1 MAKSRVSINPLY
13 RGGAGGYSFYVRDGE
28 QVVRQRKNNSNYG
41 ETASRSYAQMIRRIK
56 WGNLVNVYRLMK
68 SWQPKAY
75 EQKKIGQT
83 DYNIFMALNINKV
96 TCGTTKEMNES
107 GCAII
112 EPFQISRGSLTPIDY
127 QLVSGSTQ
135 YLTDIALTITIS
147 GTTTVG
153 QLSADIIANNP
164 LFQAND
170 NLAFV
175 FFNNWREPRVEWPNA
190 RTIYSEITLN
200 PSSATLLSSV
210 PVVGS
215 RINKSTGGFL
225 QVYYSAG
232 VITSVNNEV
241 GVAIIHTRKVAQE
254 LQVSTQ
260 SILMNQQTLINEFS
274 GDAWYDTCIQ
284 TYGLDTEVPL
294 DPSFRRASISSVT
307 ANGSAVSSGD
317 VLSGSQE
324 IVISGENLSKDNV
337 KLVFNGIEYTPLSM
351 AGGSLHYILGDNGRA
366 RILSNGLLY
375 MELTVE
381 DVVVPEELPTGISVF
396 TYSKWKTAYDP
407 GAIGQRIYED
417 NINCLN
423 APFQCDSTYKYLRCS
438 IAIAGMEESDFT
450 FDNVTA
456 HLFSTEDSSTL
467 LCLEPTD
474 ITLPVVVK
482 YQDFIVIVSNYA
494 N

>member
-1 MAKSRVSINPLY
+1 MAKSRVPINPLY
-13 RGGAGGYSFYVRDGE
+13 RGGAGAYSFYVSGGE
-28 QVVRQRKNNSNYG
+28 QVIRQRRNNSNYG
-41 ETASRSYAQMIRRIK
+41 DTASRSYAQMIRRIK

-75 EQKKIGQT
+75 EQKKGGQT

-96 TCGTTKEMNES
+96 TCATTKEMNES

-112 EPFQISRGSLTPIDY
+112 EPLQISRGSLTPIDY
-127 QLVSGSTQ
+127 QLVSGSTK
-135 YLTDIALTITIS
+135 YLTDINLSITI
-147 GTTTVG
+147 GNTTTVG
-153 QLSADIIANNP
+153 QLAADIIANNP

-170 NLAFV
+170 NIAFV

-190 RTIYSEITLN
+190 RSIYSEVTLN
-200 PSSATLLSSV
+200 PNSAVLLSSV

-215 RINKSTGGFL
+215 RIHN
-225 QVYYSAG
+225 SAG
-232 VITSVNNEV
+232 DFLELDYTAGSITSVDNEV

-324 IVISGENLSKDNV
+324 LVITGDNISTDNV
-337 KLVFNGIEYTPLSM
+337 KLYFGTVQYTPLSI
-351 AGGSLHYILGDNGRA
+351 AADGLHYLLGDNGTVK
-366 RILSNGLLY
+366 IYLNGLLY
-375 MELTVE
+375 MELSVSGITI
-381 DVVVPEELPTGISVF
+381 PEELPTDIYAWQKNSVNVNISP
-396 TYSKWKTAYDP
+396 D
-407 GAIGQRIYED
+407 GATNPVELSSV
-417 NINCLN
+417 NCINYPQV
-423 APFQCDSTYKYLRCS
+423 A
-438 IAIAGMEESDFT
+438 
-450 FDNVTA
+450 
-456 HLFSTEDSSTL
+456 STEWFAFLFQFGFDDNDEENWAFHNCTKNTISIVNEKTR
-467 LCLEPTD
+467 
-474 ITLPVVVK
+474 INVQPVQASGVAYIEYK
-482 YQDFIVIVSNYA
+482 GFIVAVFNYLA
-494 N
+494 